1 MKTEANLRTLLE
13 PTSIAVVGASDDTS
27 KPGGKLVRN
36 ILLRGYAGELL
47 LVNPKA
53 REVQG
58 VKAYPS
64 IDALPVA
71 PELAFIA
78 IPAKLVRT
86 TLQELAAKGAR
97 AVVVLSAGFGEVSA
111 EGRAEERQLV
121 DIANAH
127 GMLLIGPNCSGIVSH
142 AHAGKFSGVP
152 PISRKGGIDFLY
164 ELSTRRGLQFNS
176 LLNVGNS
183 AQTGVTDLLRLYEEA
198 QGEDSSLIKLLY
210 IEVMKQPEAF
220 LRHARNLSRKGC
232 SLAGIKS
239 GATEAGSRAAASH
252 TGAMATNDTAVQAL
266 FDKAGIIRVQSRPE
280 LVDVATVLSCLRG
293 RLDGRR
299 IAVVSDAGGPAVVL
313 ADELNRLGFV
323 VPPFAQRT
331 KERIA
336 QALPP
341 GAAAGNP
348 VDCLPTRNGKSIG
361 HVLRIVAEEESEN
374 VDFILFI
381 DGDSGLA
388 DNWEI
393 CKALMRAQDEGGIP
407 VLPCFL
413 SPVSAED
420 ALAQYRAAGRCY
432 FEDEVAM
439 ARALARV
446 VNRPRVT
453 EPIETIPG
461 YARER
466 VAALLSGRTGAL
478 PPDVTR
484 KVLQA
489 AGIPL
494 PAQVELSGEAELDRI
509 AIPFPWVM
517 KVSGPLHKSDVG
529 GVTVGIKDVQQA
541 RAAWDALMRIEGATG
556 CIVQQMVPGT
566 EVIIGANREDGYGH
580 LVAFGLGG
588 IYTEALK
595 DVQFRL
601 APLSGEEAS
610 NMIRSIRAYPLIQGV
625 RGQQG
630 MDEGMLADI
639 LIRVGLLVSHF
650 PMIREMDLN
659 PVKGYGSELYA
670 VDARVILA
678 WEAGPPTKCAD

>member
-1 MKTEANLRTLLE
+1 MSTTATLKTLLE
-13 PTSIAVVGASDDTS
+13 PASIAVVGASDDIS

-36 ILLRGYAGELL
+36 ILLRGYAGRLL

-53 REVQG
+53 SQVQG
-58 VKAYPS
+58 VRAYSS
-64 IDALPVA
+64 IDSLPVA
-71 PELAFIA
+71 PDLAFIA
-78 IPAKLVRT
+78 IPAKLVRSA
-86 TLQELAAKGAR
+86 LEELAQKGAK

-111 EGRAEERQLV
+111 AGREEERKLV
-121 DIANAH
+121 DIADAH

-142 AHAGKFSGVP
+142 AHASKFSGVP
-152 PISRKGGIDFLY
+152 PVSRKGAIDFLSGSGATVDFLY
-164 ELSTRRGLQFNS
+164 ELATGRGLRFNS

-183 AQTGVTDLLRLYEEA
+183 AQTSVTDLLRLYDED
-198 QGEDSSLIKLLY
+198 QDPDSSRIKLLY
-210 IEVMKQPEAF
+210 IEVLKDPEAF
-220 LRHARNLSRKGC
+220 LRHARSLSLKGC

-266 FDKAGIIRVQSRPE
+266 FDKAGIIRVQSRPD
-280 LVDVATVLSCLRG
+280 LVDVATVLTCVKG
-293 RLDGRR
+293 TLDGRR

-331 KERIA
+331 KDLIA

-348 VDCLPTRNGKSIG
+348 VDCLPTRNGESIG
-361 HVLRIVAEEESEN
+361 NVLRIVAEEERDN
-374 VDFILFI
+374 VDYILFI

-393 CKALMRAQDEGGIP
+393 CKSLMRAQDDGGIP

-420 ALAQYRAAGRCY
+420 ALARFREAGRCY

-439 ARALARV
+439 ARALGRV
-446 VNRPRVT
+446 VNRPVVT
-453 EPIETIPG
+453 EPVTTMKGFSPDRI
-461 YARER
+461 AS
-466 VAALLSGRTGAL
+466 LLAGHSGAL
-478 PPDVTR
+478 RPGVAR
-484 KVLQA
+484 QVLEA

-494 PAQVELSGEAELDRI
+494 PAQAEPADKAALATI
-509 AIPFPWVM
+509 SIPFPWVM
-517 KVSGPLHKSDVG
+517 KVIGPLHKSDVG
-529 GVTVGIKDVQQA
+529 GVKVGIRNLDEA

-556 CIVQQMVPGT
+556 CLVQQMVEGT
-566 EVIIGANREDGYGH
+566 EVIIGANREEGYGH

-601 APLSGEEAS
+601 APLSRQEAEG
-610 NMIRSIRAYPLIQGV
+610 MIHDVRAFPLIKGV
-625 RGQQG
+625 RGQPG
-630 MDEGMLADI
+630 MDTEVLTDMLV
-639 LIRVGLLVSHF
+639 RVSLLLTQF
-650 PMIREMDLN
+650 PGIREMDLN
-659 PVKGYGSELYA
+659 PVKGYGADLYA
-670 VDARVILA
+670 VDARIIM
-678 WEAGPPTKCAD
+678 

>member
-1 MKTEANLRTLLE
+1 MSTTATLKTLLE
-13 PTSIAVVGASDDTS
+13 PASIAVVGASDDIS
-27 KPGGKLVRN
+27 KPGGKLVHN
-36 ILLRGYAGELL
+36 ILLRGYAGRLL

-53 REVQG
+53 SQVQG
-58 VKAYPS
+58 VRAYSS
-64 IDALPVA
+64 IDSLPVA
-71 PELAFIA
+71 PDLAFIA
-78 IPAKLVRT
+78 IPAKLVRSA
-86 TLQELAAKGAR
+86 LEELAQKGAK

-111 EGRAEERQLV
+111 AGREEERKLV
-121 DIANAH
+121 DIADAH

-142 AHAGKFSGVP
+142 AHASKFSGVP
-152 PISRKGGIDFLY
+152 PVSRKGAIDFLSGSGATVDFLY
-164 ELSTRRGLQFNS
+164 ELATGRGLRFNS

-183 AQTGVTDLLRLYEEA
+183 AQTSVTDLLRLYDED
-198 QGEDSSLIKLLY
+198 QDPDSSRIKLLY
-210 IEVMKQPEAF
+210 IEVLKDPEAF
-220 LRHARNLSRKGC
+220 LRHARSLSLKGC

-266 FDKAGIIRVQSRPE
+266 FDKAGIIRVQSRPD
-280 LVDVATVLSCLRG
+280 LVDVATVLTCVKG
-293 RLDGRR
+293 TLDGRR

-348 VDCLPTRNGKSIG
+348 VDCLPTRNGESIG
-361 HVLRIVAEEESEN
+361 NVLRIVAEEEREN
-374 VDFILFI
+374 VDYILFI

-393 CKALMRAQDEGGIP
+393 CQSLMRAQDEGGIP

-420 ALAQYRAAGRCY
+420 ALAKFREAGRCY

-439 ARALARV
+439 ARALGRV
-446 VNRPRVT
+446 VNRPVVT
-453 EPIETIPG
+453 EPVTTMKGFSPDRI
-461 YARER
+461 AS
-466 VAALLSGRTGAL
+466 LLAGHSGAL
-478 PPDVTR
+478 RPGVAR
-484 KVLQA
+484 QVLEA

-494 PAQVELSGEAELDRI
+494 PAQAEPADKAALATI
-509 AIPFPWVM
+509 SIPFPWVM
-517 KVSGPLHKSDVG
+517 KVIGPLHKSDVG
-529 GVTVGIKDVQQA
+529 GVKVGIRNLDEA

-556 CIVQQMVPGT
+556 CLVQQMVEGT
-566 EVIIGANREDGYGH
+566 EVIIGANREEGYGH

-601 APLSGEEAS
+601 APLSRQEAEG
-610 NMIRSIRAYPLIQGV
+610 MIHDVRAFPLIKGV
-625 RGQQG
+625 RGQPG
-630 MDEGMLADI
+630 MDTDVLADM
-639 LIRVGLLVSHF
+639 LVRVSLLLTQF
-650 PMIREMDLN
+650 PGIREMDLN
-659 PVKGYGSELYA
+659 PVKGYGADLYA
-670 VDARVILA
+670 VDARIIM
-678 WEAGPPTKCAD
+678 

>member
-36 ILLRGYAGELL
+36 ILLRGFAGNLL

-58 VKAYPS
+58 VRAYPS
-64 IDALPVA
+64 VDALPTV

-78 IPAKLVRT
+78 IPAKLVRAS
-86 TLQELAAKGAR
+86 LEDLAAKGAR

-111 EGRAEERQLV
+111 DGRAEEQELV

-142 AHAGKFSGVP
+142 AHASKFSGVP
-152 PISRKGGIDFLY
+152 PASRKGGIDFLSGSGATVDFLY

-183 AQTGVTDLLRLYEEA
+183 AQTGVTDLLRLYDEA
-198 QGEDSSLIKLLY
+198 LDEDSSRVKLLY
-210 IEVMKQPEAF
+210 IEVMKQPNAF
-220 LRHARNLSRKGC
+220 LRHARNLTLKGC
-232 SLAGIKS
+232 TLAGIKS

-280 LVDVATVLSCLRG
+280 LVDIATVLSCLHG
-293 RLDGRR
+293 RLDGHR

-313 ADELNRLGFV
+313 ADELNRLGFI

-348 VDCLPTRNGKSIG
+348 VDCLPTRNGESIG
-361 HVLRIVAEEESEN
+361 NVFRIVAEEESEN

-393 CKALMRAQDEGGIP
+393 CQALMRAQDEGGIP

-420 ALAQYRAAGRCY
+420 ALAQYRAAGRYY

-466 VAALLSGRTGAL
+466 IAALLSGRTGAL

-484 KVLQA
+484 AVLEA
-489 AGIPL
+489 ASIPL
-494 PAQVELSGEAELDRI
+494 PAQSEPAAKSGLDSV

-529 GVTVGIKDVQQA
+529 GVKVGIKDVQQA
-541 RAAWDALMRIEGATG
+541 KAAWDALMRIEGATG

-566 EVIIGANREDGYGH
+566 EVIIGANREEGYGH

-601 APLSGEEAS
+601 APLSAEEAAG
-610 NMIRSIRAYPLIQGV
+610 MIQSIRAYPIIRGV
-625 RGQQG
+625 RGQPG
-630 MDEGMLADI
+630 MDEERLQDI
-639 LIRVGLLVSHF
+639 LLRVGLLGSHF
-650 PMIREMDLN
+650 PQVKEMDLN
-659 PVKGYGSELYA
+659 PVKGYGSESYA
-670 VDARVILA
+670 VDARIIL
-678 WEAGPPTKCAD
+678 D